1 MSIDVPRR
9 RQQADAIA
17 MNLAASNRVKETR
30 VGILFVIGSLQ
41 VGGAER
47 HLVSVAIALHRLG
60 RSVAVYSAS
69 GDGPLRP
76 ELERG
81 GVTVLFPPLKRRLGP
96 IPAYMRSLY
105 LLVTVAHLLRVMLSL
120 SPEIVHFFLP
130 EAYVIGAPL
139 AVLAR
144 RPLRIMSRRS
154 LNVYQTRRPLLKYL
168 EPPLHRWMTAILG
181 NSRRVVHQLEGEGI
195 ERERLG
201 LIYNGIDLSR
211 VVPERDRP
219 AVRASLGLAQN
230 TLAMTIVANLI
241 PYKGHSDLFR
251 ALASRQQGLPQD
263 WRLLVV
269 GRDDGIGAS
278 LKDEARA
285 MGIAGN
291 ISFLG
296 SRNDVLD
303 ILAASDIGILCSHE
317 EGFSNAVLEGMAA
330 ALPMIVTDVGG
341 NAEAVIDG
349 ECGLVVP
356 PRDPQRLGSAIVTL
370 ARDSAMRLGLGEA
383 ARQRVNSSFT
393 FEKCIESYDTF
404 YSELRAG
411 FLPKDIAAIHPQI

>member
-1 MSIDVPRR
+1 
-9 RQQADAIA
+9 
-17 MNLAASNRVKETR
+17 MNLAASKRVKETR
-30 VGILFVIGSLQ
+30 VRILFVIGSLQ

-60 RSVAVYSAS
+60 RSVVVYSAS
-69 GDGPLRP
+69 GDGPLGP
-76 ELERG
+76 ELEHG
-81 GVTVLFPPLKRRLGP
+81 GVPVLFPPLKRRLGP

-105 LLVTVAHLLRVMLSL
+105 LLVTVAHLLRVMLNL

-154 LNVYQTRRPLLKYL
+154 LNCYQTRRPLLKYL
-168 EPPLHRWMTAILG
+168 EPLLHRWMTAILG
-181 NSRRVVHQLEGEGI
+181 NSRGVVRQLLGEGI
-195 ERERLG
+195 EPERVG
-201 LIYNGIDLSR
+201 LIYNGIDLCR
-211 VVPERDRP
+211 IVPDRDRS
-219 AVRASLGLAQN
+219 ATRTSLGLAPN

-241 PYKGHSDLFR
+241 PYKGHNDLLR
-251 ALASRQQGLPQD
+251 ALANERQRLPLD

-269 GRDDGIGAS
+269 GRDDGIGDA
-278 LKDEARA
+278 LKEEARA
-285 MGIAGN
+285 CGIAGN

-296 SRNDVLD
+296 ARDDVPN
-303 ILAASDIGILCSHE
+303 ILGASDIGILCSHE

-330 ALPMIVTDVGG
+330 GLPMIVTDVGG

-356 PRDPQRLGSAIVTL
+356 PRDPQRLGNAILTL
-370 ARDSAMRLGLGEA
+370 ARDAPMRLCLGEA

-393 FEKCIESYDTF
+393 FEKCIENYDTF

-411 FLPKDIAAIHPQI
+411 FLPMDIAAIHPQM